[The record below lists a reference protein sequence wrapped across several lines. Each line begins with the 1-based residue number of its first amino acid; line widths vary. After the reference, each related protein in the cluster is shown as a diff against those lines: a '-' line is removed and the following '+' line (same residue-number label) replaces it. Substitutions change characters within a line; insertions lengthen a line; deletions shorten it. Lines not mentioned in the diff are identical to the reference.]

1 MKERTIVQNV
11 YETGDILDVTKVIID
26 LKNRKNISGAQKGI
40 VLAVNEL
47 KSGVIKYKILCNTGD
62 IVSLS
67 SQEQGNEK
75 YIGHIKE
82 FDNFFDIR
90 EVREEYREEYN
101 KSASSKAD
109 WNDIAKDYND
119 GMTPEEL
126 SEKYNIELYKM
137 QSMCVYI
144 DGEKEKNEKHN

>member
-1 MKERTIVQNV
+1 MKERTIIQNV
-11 YETGDILDVTKVIID
+11 YEIGDILDITKVIID
-26 LKNRKNISGAQKGI
+26 LKNRRNISDAQKGI
-40 VLAVNEL
+40 VTAVNEL

-62 IVSLS
+62 IVSFT

-82 FDNFFDIR
+82 FDNFFNIKEDK
-90 EVREEYREEYN
+90 EECN
-101 KSASSKAD
+101 KNASSKAD
-109 WNDIAKDYND
+109 WNDIVKDYNE

-144 DGEKEKNEKHN
+144 DGENGKNEKHN